1 MGVYAVCGVPGSGK
15 TLYLLKKF
23 LIPALQSGR
32 NVYTNIEGLNIDRMA
47 EIFEFDG
54 MSANRLVHR
63 LNSDEDPE
71 KDVERIR
78 YFYVDKDT
86 GEQRPD
92 NSIFII
98 DEAQNYFGSR
108 DFKENF
114 SNDLI
119 KYITRHRHY
128 GHDVVWATQ
137 VLESV
142 DISFRRNTAIT
153 YALRRMEHL
162 GAKNSSFVYVFDR
175 CELEKKHLS
184 RQVFSFD
191 KQYFAC
197 YDSYVAQNVTEKRKS
212 YNVLL
217 HSPFVWLTLIVFGVA
232 AYNLIGGSFWDA
244 ITMQKHSKKKDTTQT
259 AIKETA
265 VPQQQTQTTIQ
276 DTIGEQRDESLC
288 WTKKIR
294 MGGVTRYTLVN
305 GVVTTDLGYS
315 PCAGIGNTAQAA
327 N

>member
-23 LIPALQSGR
+23 FIPALKAGR
-32 NVYTNIEGLNIDRMA
+32 NIYTNIEGLNVDRMA

-54 MSANRLVHR
+54 MSANRLVHQ

-137 VLESV
+137 VIESV

-162 GAKNSSFVYVFDR
+162 GAKNSSFVYIFDR
-175 CELEKKHLS
+175 CDLDRKHLS
-184 RQVFSFD
+184 RQVFGFD
-191 KQYFAC
+191 KKYFAC
-197 YDSYVAQNVTEKRKS
+197 YDSYVAPNVTEKRKS

-217 HSPFVWLTLIVFGVA
+217 HSPFVWLAAVAFIWAGYTIFCGDFFG
-232 AYNLIGGSFWDA
+232 A
-244 ITMQKHSKKKDTTQT
+244 ITNRKNLSEKSSSVQKRIENGTQ
-259 AIKETA
+259 ARE
-265 VPQQQTQTTIQ
+265 QQEKMEENKN
-276 DTIGEQRDESLC
+276 GEFC
-288 WTKKIR
+288 WVKKIR
-294 MGGVTRYTLVN
+294 MGGINRYVLN
-305 GVVTTDLGYS
+305 DGRIDDSGEFS
-315 PCAGIGNTAQAA
+315 PCANSAK
-327 N
+327 